1 VPVYEYRCTA
11 CGHRIDILH
20 GVSESGPNFCPECGA
35 ERTMRKAISA
45 PSIHFKG
52 SGWAKKDRASATK
65 TKAAAKSETASK
77 SGDGEAKT
85 DGAAATTSPEPAK
98 PAAPASS
105 DAD

>member
-1 VPVYEYRCTA
+1 MHKT
-11 CGHRIDILH
+11 
-20 GVSESGPNFCPECGA
+20 
-35 ERTMRKAISA
+35 ISA

-65 TKAAAKSETASK
+65 TKAAAKSDATPKSGGDGESK
-77 SGDGEAKT
+77 SGGDGESKSGGGDSKSEGPT
-85 DGAAATTSPEPAK
+85 VPPVPTPK